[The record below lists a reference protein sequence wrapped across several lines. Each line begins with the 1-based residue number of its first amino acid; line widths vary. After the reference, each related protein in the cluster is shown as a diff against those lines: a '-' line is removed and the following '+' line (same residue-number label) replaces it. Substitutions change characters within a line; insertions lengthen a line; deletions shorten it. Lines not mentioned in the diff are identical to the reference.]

1 MKTRRGEGVK
11 GDNRKIWEGKEGGGG
26 GVREGEDATKRRM
39 ECRTEAYIDTLPA
52 GQADLQLISIVLY
65 NTLAPEDS
73 ARTSALQEP
82 VQFNKYATETV
93 AGGQQ
98 DEIGWAFKMFDID
111 NSGSIVVEEINQSVQ
126 VLIIHPP
133 LLNNLV

>member
-11 GDNRKIWEGKEGGGG
+11 GDNRKTQEGKRRGEGG

-82 VQFNKYATETV
+82 VQFNKYATEV
-93 AGGQQ
+93 KLQHHLYRHQ
-98 DEIGWAFKMFDID
+98 KDFFDLAMQKFQH
-111 NSGSIVVEEINQSVQ
+111 QSD
-126 VLIIHPP
+126 
-133 LLNNLV
+133 

>member
-11 GDNRKIWEGKEGGGG
+11 GDNRKTQEGKRRGEGG

-98 DEIGWAFKMFDID
+98 DEIGWAC
-111 NSGSIVVEEINQSVQ
+111 SV
-126 VLIIHPP
+126 LPP
-133 LLNNLV
+133 PKKTW

>member
-11 GDNRKIWEGKEGGGG
+11 GDNRKTQEGKRRGEGG

-98 DEIGWAFKMFDID
+98 DEIGWAC
-111 NSGSIVVEEINQSVQ
+111 SV
-126 VLIIHPP
+126 LPP
-133 LLNNLV
+133 QKKTW